1 MATTAKKTNKAQP
14 ASTWEDDFNGLL
26 EEQGESLYLTSAEM
40 TWVAFAKQLGAAP
53 EAVVETLLA
62 AR

>member
-1 MATTAKKTNKAQP
+1 V
-14 ASTWEDDFNGLL
+14 STWEDDFHGLL
-26 EEQGESLYLTSAEM
+26 QEAGESRYLTSAEM
-40 TWVAFAKQLGAAP
+40 TWVAFAMRLGATP